1 MEPHPIRVV
10 VEDDLER
17 SRLTVFLRLILAIPH
32 LIWITLWGIAVFF
45 VAILSWFVVLIT
57 GLKCHGLQFLLG
69 VRPVLDPPV
78 RLPLPRSEPVPGV
91 RRGAGSYPIDL
102 EVTGPGQQSR
112 WKTAFRLLL
121 ALPAFMLSGALAGFS
136 ASGGSGVGRLRRE
149 ARK

>member
-1 MEPHPIRVV
+1 MV

-57 GLKCHGLQFLLG
+57 G
-69 VRPVLDPPV
+69 
-78 RLPLPRSEPVPGV
+78 RLPQGLRNFSSAFVRYSTHLYAYLYLAANPYPGFVGEPAAIRSTSRSPALDSRAAG
-91 RRGAGSYPIDL
+91 RRPFGSSSP
-102 EVTGPGQQSR
+102 SR
-112 WKTAFRLLL
+112 RSCSR
-121 ALPAFMLSGALAGFS
+121 ALSPAS